1 MDKPDVDFIEG
12 LSPAI
17 SIDQKSAS
25 RNPRSTV
32 GTITEVYDYLRLLYA
47 RIGVPHC
54 PNDGTRVERQTPQ
67 QIVDRV
73 LHLPDG
79 TRFQVL
85 APVVRGRKG
94 EYESLLA
101 DLSAQ
106 GYVRA
111 RIDGEVRELSEVI
124 GDGTPRW
131 RGTSSTPSR
140 SSSTGSCARDGI
152 ERRLTDSLET
162 ALRLAEGVAEVQ
174 IMPKAGEESDAE
186 ILTFS
191 QHLACPQCGTSFDE
205 LAPRNFSFNSPY
217 GACETCDGLGTTF
230 EVDPELVVPNP
241 DLSLN
246 EGAIAPWASQ
256 RTQYFTRLVA
266 AVADEQGIDMDV
278 PWSKLTKAQQ
288 NVILHGSKSGS
299 VQVRYKNRY
308 GRQRSFQTSYE
319 GIIPFL
325 RRRHTDAESDWAA
338 RAGRGV
344 HARSAVPRVRR
355 CASAACVTRRHDRRA
370 QHQRSL
376 QPQHRRVG
384 EGARVARAERA

>member
-1 MDKPDVDFIEG
+1 M
-12 LSPAI
+12 
-17 SIDQKSAS
+17 
-25 RNPRSTV
+25 
-32 GTITEVYDYLRLLYA
+32 
-47 RIGVPHC
+47 
-54 PNDGTRVERQTPQ
+54 
-67 QIVDRV
+67 
-73 LHLPDG
+73 
-79 TRFQVL
+79 
-85 APVVRGRKG
+85 RGRKG

-106 GYVRA
+106 GTSVRA
-111 RIDGEVRELSEVI
+111 STARSRPQRGDRRRAVGEYEQHTIEVVVDRLVR
-124 GDGTPRW
+124 
-131 RGTSSTPSR
+131 
-140 SSSTGSCARDGI
+140 RDGI

-186 ILTFS
+186 VLTFS

-325 RRRHTDAESDWAA
+325 RRRHTDAESDRAREQVEGYMREVPCPACGGARLRPASLAVTIDGRNINDLCSLSIGESAKALASLELSERDRMIAERVVKEVNARMSFLLDVGPRLPHALSLGGHAGGWRGAA
-338 RAGRGV
+338 
-344 HARSAVPRVRR
+344 HPARQPDRQRPR
-355 CASAACVTRRHDRRA
+355 RRA
-370 QHQRSL
+370 VRA
-376 QPQHRRVG
+376 RRAVDRPCTSATTAG
-384 EGARVARAERA
+384 